1 MVQID
6 EIFDPRPSNFDLY
19 DEVYAIY
26 NQTYEAL
33 CPVFDTLSEVGS

>member
-6 EIFDPRPSNFDLY
+6 QTFDPRPENLAIY
-19 DEVYAIY
+19 DETYAIY

-33 CPVFDTLSEVGS
+33 CPVFDSLSGLGS